1 MTTADTSAAAVL
13 AERRDGVLVFTLN
26 RPQARNAV
34 DNAVATGVAAAL
46 EELDADGSL
55 RVGIITGAGG
65 FFCAGMDLKAFV
77 RGESPRAGDRGFAG
91 ICQRPPEKPVIAAIE
106 GFALA
111 GGLEIAL
118 ACDLLVAARGA
129 KLGIPETK
137 RGLAA
142 AAGGL
147 LRLPKR
153 IPYHVAMQM
162 ALTGEPIS
170 AERAYEVGL
179 VVELCDPGTALD
191 AALRIGGV
199 IAANGPLAVRVSKQI
214 IRAALDWQEAEA
226 WQRQSE
232 LTGPVFASADA
243 REGAVAFAEKRP
255 PVWQGR

>member
-1 MTTADTSAAAVL
+1 MTTADTGAAAVL
-13 AERRDGVLVFTLN
+13 AERRDGVLVITLN
-26 RPQARNAV
+26 RPHARNAV
-34 DNAVATGVAAAL
+34 DGAVAGGVAAAL
-46 EELDADGSL
+46 DELDGDSTL
-55 RVGIITGAGG
+55 QVGVITGAGG

-91 ICQRPPEKPVIAAIE
+91 ICQRPPEKPIIAAVE

-118 ACDLLVAARGA
+118 ACDLVVAARGA
-129 KLGIPETK
+129 RLGIPETR

-147 LRLPKR
+147 LRLPRR

-162 ALTGEPIS
+162 ALTGEPIT

-179 VVELCDPGTALD
+179 VVELCEPGAALD
-191 AALRIGGV
+191 RALRLAGL

-214 IRAALDWQEAEA
+214 IRSAVDWEESEA
-226 WQRQSE
+226 WSRQSE
-232 LTGPVFASADA
+232 LTAPVFSSADA
-243 REGAVAFAEKRP
+243 REGAIAFAEKRP
-255 PVWQGR
+255 PVWRGR

>member
-1 MTTADTSAAAVL
+1 PEV
-13 AERRDGVLVFTLN
+13 
-26 RPQARNAV
+26 RNAV
-34 DNAVATGVAAAL
+34 NAALAEGVAQAL
-46 EELDADGSL
+46 DELDGDDDLA
-55 RVGIITGAGG
+55 VGVLTGAGG

-91 ICQRPPEKPVIAAIE
+91 TCQRPPDKPIIAAVE

-118 ACDLLVAARGA
+118 ACDLVVAARGA
-129 KLGIPETK
+129 RLGIPETR

-147 LRLPKR
+147 LRLPRR
-153 IPYHVAMQM
+153 IPYHVAMWM

-179 VVELCDPGTALD
+179 VVELCEPGAALDTALR
-191 AALRIGGV
+191 LGGL
-199 IAANGPLAVRVSKQI
+199 IAANGPLAVRVSKRI
-214 IRAALDWQEAEA
+214 IRSAVDWEESEA
-226 WQRQSE
+226 WGRQSE
-232 LTGPVFASADA
+232 LTAPVFSSADA
-243 REGAVAFAEKRP
+243 REGATAFAEKRP